1 MAKELPSDKASWNRL
16 AKSEGIIRNTIHNF
30 PKEGFRSASKI
41 QIKQYLLLRVLWKT
55 KMAFEFTAKDWLDLE
70 SYNAAKKY
78 LEQHDVWKKYCTLVK
93 ELGMDRVTLPGR
105 DIGAFTVV
113 HHQQSQIS
121 QVERTYYKGCDTPKI
136 SIHTTNF
143 SRSPEPSP
151 LDRKSRAE
159 QPAQAKRRYAA
170 RATAPRSSLDN
181 PFLSKIPRP
190 SKASPLEPKP
200 RVQQPAQAKHRYPT
214 RATVS
219 RNSKNP
225 QSTKASL
232 LKPKSRAQQPV
243 QAKRRYTTR
252 ATAPRSSLDSPLIS
266 EGPVEKTSQRLR
278 NMTPNKGAAS
288 PSSLIHTPSF
298 STAPSST
305 RSSLEAISPMDAAL
319 VKAAKDEQIVNIAL
333 ISFLHALTT
342 CHEDVRAYWGIDRK
356 LFHFSDLFEA
366 RTDGL
371 LKIGR
376 EESPLAILE
385 VKPHVRTT
393 NIKQVQMQESA
404 QMASWIYD
412 HQNIG
417 HISRSPTGSMRRVII
432 SQDHQEIY
440 VTFAEYDDA
449 YIKYIRPNN
458 QAELSQALAQSP
470 FMTMHQFGPWP
481 CSKSSLMKNLGPII
495 LGLTIQQSRE
505 WADVLE

>member
-1 MAKELPSDKASWNRL
+1 
-16 AKSEGIIRNTIHNF
+16 
-30 PKEGFRSASKI
+30 
-41 QIKQYLLLRVLWKT
+41 
-55 KMAFEFTAKDWLDLE
+55 
-70 SYNAAKKY
+70 
-78 LEQHDVWKKYCTLVK
+78 
-93 ELGMDRVTLPGR
+93 
-105 DIGAFTVV
+105 
-113 HHQQSQIS
+113 
-121 QVERTYYKGCDTPKI
+121 
-136 SIHTTNF
+136 
-143 SRSPEPSP
+143 
-151 LDRKSRAE
+151 
-159 QPAQAKRRYAA
+159 
-170 RATAPRSSLDN
+170 
-181 PFLSKIPRP
+181 
-190 SKASPLEPKP
+190 
-200 RVQQPAQAKHRYPT
+200 
-214 RATVS
+214 
-219 RNSKNP
+219 
-225 QSTKASL
+225 
-232 LKPKSRAQQPV
+232 
-243 QAKRRYTTR
+243 
-252 ATAPRSSLDSPLIS
+252 
-266 EGPVEKTSQRLR
+266 
-278 NMTPNKGAAS
+278 
-288 PSSLIHTPSF
+288 
-298 STAPSST
+298 
-305 RSSLEAISPMDAAL
+305 MDAAL

-417 HISRSPTGSMRRVII
+417 HISRRVII